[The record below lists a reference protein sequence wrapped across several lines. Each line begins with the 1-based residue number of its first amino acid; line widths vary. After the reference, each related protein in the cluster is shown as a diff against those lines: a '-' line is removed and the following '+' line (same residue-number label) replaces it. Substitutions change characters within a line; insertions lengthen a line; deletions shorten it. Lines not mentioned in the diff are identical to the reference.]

1 MQHKEQLHMACNEIS
16 DLRLGKVEASR
27 QLDQANGRIKA
38 LTLAKNRAES
48 RLGGLEGHLKE
59 AQKAASD
66 LQGELQRAR
75 NQIEYLEALLLFE
88 ERSGF

>member
-1 MQHKEQLHMACNEIS
+1 MACKEIS
-16 DLRLGKVEASR
+16 DLRLGKAEASR
-27 QLDQANGRIKA
+27 QLEQANGRIEA

-59 AQKAASD
+59 AQKAVSD

-75 NQIEYLEALLLFE
+75 NQIEYLEALLVFE
-88 ERSGF
+88 ERSGFLTLVSET